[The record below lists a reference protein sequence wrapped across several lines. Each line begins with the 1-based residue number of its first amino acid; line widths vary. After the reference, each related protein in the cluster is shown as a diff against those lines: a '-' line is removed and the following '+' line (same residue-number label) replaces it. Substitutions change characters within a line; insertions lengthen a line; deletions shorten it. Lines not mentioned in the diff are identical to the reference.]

1 MPEQNEIKATVESP
15 EVHAHLGLL
24 QGVINRIAGNSALC
38 KTLCV
43 TMVAA
48 VAAIAA
54 SAGSAAALW
63 VAVFPLAA
71 CAVLDAAYLSQEKGF
86 RATYNRTVEKLH
98 NGELT
103 QTQLFIIEPEKGYA
117 KPRKLLEAAGS
128 WSVWGLYGAFAL
140 LLLIIGLI
148 V

>member
-1 MPEQNEIKATVESP
+1 MLEQDEMKATVESP
-15 EVHAHLGLL
+15 EVHAYLGLL
-24 QGVINRIAGNSALC
+24 QGVVNRMAGNSALC
-38 KTLCV
+38 KTLCI

-63 VAVFPLAA
+63 VAVFPLAS
-71 CAVLDAAYLSQEKGF
+71 CAVLDAVYLSLEKGF
-86 RATYNRTVEKLH
+86 RATYKRTVEKLH
-98 NGELT
+98 KGELE
-103 QTQLFIIEPEKGYA
+103 QTQLFIIEPEEGYA
-117 KPRKLLEAAGS
+117 KPHKLLKAAGS